1 MVRNAERI
9 ACVRS
14 LRALALRCGVERV
27 RDCAGKEA
35 VEAMMA
41 RIRASDGDGLVEAR
55 AEAEAEFKRFLAT
68 YQEQAVEQGP
78 AEVEHRSD
86 PATEKK
92 RLRGTS
98 FLFTYNWRYMNKA
111 LPDQTPALADASALW
126 RSWREWKKAKK
137 VELNVKRSTSAIE
150 KSLDSP
156 DPGRVHIH
164 WKVDLKASIDH
175 KDAAAFRFHG
185 IWPDVRKTIVA
196 RMVELSGCLFL
207 QHQQELEVMKYI
219 SFRVPRPGDWRCRR
233 SSAPPA
239 PQPPR

>member
-9 ACVRS
+9 ACVRT

-111 LPDQTPALADASALW
+111 LPDPATFPRPQPCGEVLGLAAKEAPGHGPCRSGWQAAASWQDGSEAA
-126 RSWREWKKAKK
+126 RPP
-137 VELNVKRSTSAIE
+137 
-150 KSLDSP
+150 LDSHT
-156 DPGRVHIH
+156 GRQ
-164 WKVDLKASIDH
+164 ASCC
-175 KDAAAFRFHG
+175 AMRQRPSQG
-185 IWPDVRKTIVA
+185 
-196 RMVELSGCLFL
+196 
-207 QHQQELEVMKYI
+207 
-219 SFRVPRPGDWRCRR
+219 VPRGD
-233 SSAPPA
+233 
-239 PQPPR
+239 PQTRTSLFGVTW